1 MYTYSVYFI
10 VLLRF
15 PRAVVHVVRGL
26 ECARGDCEC
35 VWRGAHPH
43 RARTSALCAPLPP
56 RRRLPATKAEGGGR
70 WRDAEAVDAGGSG
83 SWKRV
88 GVSLAAALHE
98 TLE

>member
-1 MYTYSVYFI
+1 M
-10 VLLRF
+10 
-15 PRAVVHVVRGL
+15 
-26 ECARGDCEC
+26 CAC

-43 RARTSALCAPLPP
+43 RARARTSALCAPLSP

-70 WRDAEAVDAGGSG
+70 WRDAEADDAGGSG

-88 GVSLAAALHE
+88 EVSLVAAFHE